1 MVAFRA
7 AELTE
12 LATSFRLEAGA
23 CLAEGRTK
31 EACVAL
37 RAALK
42 LAPGDQ
48 EAQTLMGEAARPP
61 CNRSDA
67 VSSRLTHTFYLGVSA
82 LPLLR
87 VYAAST
93 PLLRQA
99 GKERFL
105 RRCPFPNRH
114 STLYERRSAR
124 R

>member
-23 CLAEGRTK
+23 RLAEGRAK

-48 EAQTLMGEAARPP
+48 EAQTLMGEAARSRQVEQSCLVAAHTP
-61 CNRSDA
+61 SFQA
-67 VSSRLTHTFYLGVSA
+67 SRLSLRCVCT
-82 LPLLR
+82 LL
-87 VYAAST
+87 V
-93 PLLRQA
+93 
-99 GKERFL
+99 
-105 RRCPFPNRH
+105 RH
-114 STLYERRSAR
+114 Y
-124 R
+124 